1 MPSHIP
7 RTART
12 PQPHLSQG
20 DGGSRRAACG
30 HPQITNHRPAPMTG
44 TPPNSL
50 DPAAIFPHAAGRRDH
65 PSLQHPAPSPVPG
78 WDRGGG
84 MAGGTGR
91 GCRPRQEAA
100 SARYATLIAAAGSAG
115 DASRA
120 PRPHARGR
128 YSGTRNYRHRQTPGL
143 STARYRRQP
152 PCRAQ
157 PAHPTAPQSPN
168 DPKGFV

>member
-1 MPSHIP
+1 MATPKSPPSSDDQDTP
-7 RTART
+7 KFPGSCCRLPPRCRTAGI
-12 PQPHLSQG
+12 PPHSDTLP
-20 DGGSRRAACG
+20 R
-30 HPQITNHRPAPMTG
+30 
-44 TPPNSL
+44 
-50 DPAAIFPHAAGRRDH
+50 
-65 PSLQHPAPSPVPG
+65 SPCQSPG

-91 GCRPRQEAA
+91 GCHPRQEAA

-143 STARYRRQP
+143 STARYRRYP
-152 PCRAQ
+152 PGRAQ
-157 PAHPTAPQSPN
+157 RCHPEMPQKHQRSQRLRVMPMAKFCPCAGREPPKIPQSWS
-168 DPKGFV
+168 